1 MRAPAQSL
9 RSRFSELFAFR
20 RDAAA
25 SHLKERRREVEE
37 HAVQVFGDERTAR
50 TWLSRPNRAL
60 DREVPRKLM
69 KSADGIER
77 VDVILGRIEHG
88 IIS

>member
-9 RSRFSELFAFR
+9 RARLSELFSVHR
-20 RDAAA
+20 SSTA
-25 SHLKERRREVEE
+25 SELKDRRREVED
-37 HAVQVFGDERTAR
+37 HAVQVFGDAAIAR
-50 TWLSRPNRAL
+50 DWMDSPNGAL
-60 DREVPRKLM
+60 GSQRPRKLLR
-69 KSADGIER
+69 SAEGAEQ